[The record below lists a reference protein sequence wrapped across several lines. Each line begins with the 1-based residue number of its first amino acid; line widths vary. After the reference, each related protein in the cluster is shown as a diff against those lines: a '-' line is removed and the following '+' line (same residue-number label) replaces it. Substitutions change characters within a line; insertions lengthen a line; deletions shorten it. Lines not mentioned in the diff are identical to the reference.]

1 METAKVWLHFFS
13 NLVQNLKV
21 SRFPDSDPLI
31 RNIKDPTP
39 KGILKYRKY
48 PSIVSI
54 ECRFRYV
61 SSFSFVKVNEANIE
75 KEILNL
81 NRHKAFQNSDVPT
94 KVTKENSCI
103 FSSFLCASLIVKH

>member
-61 SSFSFVKVNEANIE
+61 SSFSFVKVN
-75 KEILNL
+75 
-81 NRHKAFQNSDVPT
+81 KAFQNSDMPT

-103 FSSFLCASLIVKH
+103 FSSFLCTSLIVKH